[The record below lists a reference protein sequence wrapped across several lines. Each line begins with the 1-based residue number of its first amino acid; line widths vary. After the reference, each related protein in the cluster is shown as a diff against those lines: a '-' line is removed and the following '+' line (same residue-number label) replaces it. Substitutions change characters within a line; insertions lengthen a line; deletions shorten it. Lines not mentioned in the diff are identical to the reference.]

1 MSYVL
6 KSKIA
11 NKSNYG
17 GSRNTSAIKY
27 IVIHYTGNDGDHD
40 ESNANY
46 FANNI
51 VKASAHYFVDDDSVT
66 QSVPDNYTAYSVGGK
81 KYSNCSQ
88 TGGGTYYGKC
98 TNANSI
104 SIELCDVNKNG
115 VIYPSDKTIEN
126 ALELVKSLMKKYNI
140 PEDRVIRHFDVNGKS
155 CPAYWVDSKKW
166 ESAFHSKLGETV
178 TTTTASESA
187 TSGDFKVKVSRSD
200 LWIRKGAGTNYDK
213 TKYIKPGTYT
223 ITEVKSG
230 KGSTAGW
237 GRLKSGAGW
246 ISLDYVT
253 RV

>member
-11 NKSNYG
+11 NKNNYG
-17 GSRNTSAIKY
+17 SARAVSKIKY

-66 QSVPDNYTAYSVGGK
+66 QSVPDNHIAYSVGGK
-81 KYSNCSQ
+81 KYATCDK
-88 TGGGTYYGKC
+88 TGGGKLYGKC
-98 TNANSI
+98 TNTNSI
-104 SIELCDVNKNG
+104 SIELCDTVKNG
-115 VIYPSDKTIEN
+115 VIYPTDKTIAN
-126 ALELVKSLMKKYNI
+126 ALELTKSLMKKYNI
-140 PEDRVIRHFDVNGKS
+140 PADRVIRHFDVNGKA
-155 CPAYWVDSKKW
+155 CPAYWTNFKKW
-166 ESAFHSKLGETV
+166 ESAFHSKLSG
-178 TTTTASESA
+178 SA
-187 TSGDFKVKVSRSD
+187 VSQVNTSGEFKVKVSRSD

-213 TKYIKPGTYT
+213 TVFIKPSIYT
-223 ITEVKSG
+223 IVEVKSG
-230 KGSTAGW
+230 KGSFKGW

-253 RV
+253 RL